1 MTFYDWDQHP
11 TQVLAHTSH
20 VLYHWATQP
29 SSPIFDFKGAE
40 AFNLQRS
47 CLLFMLFWP
56 SFSLLTVKEPIGSAC
71 FPMWLL
77 LEKLLSS
84 NAKLPWLTDFL
95 SCLQVSQAGSLHP
108 CISPVHSLVPEI
120 LNECLLKK
128 WNSLCSKGK
137 IDWCWHKENSK
148 DWNLWCWSLFIPT
161 VLLRSYPSFLIH
173 TNFYQV
179 AETSLEWKLLH
190 RTAARV
196 SSVKSAQPNSP
207 MSHPEIKIITSTTHS
222 NIPL

>member
-40 AFNLQRS
+40 ALNLQRS
-47 CLLFMLFWP
+47 FSSLHAFLTIVFTPHSEGTHRECLCPPL
-56 SFSLLTVKEPIGSAC
+56 
-71 FPMWLL
+71 WLL

-84 NAKLPWLTDFL
+84 NAKLTWLTDFL

-161 VLLRSYPSFLIH
+161 VSLRSYPSFLIH

-190 RTAARV
+190 RTAA
-196 SSVKSAQPNSP
+196 Q
-207 MSHPEIKIITSTTHS
+207 
-222 NIPL
+222 